1 MKIRAVVAFET
12 KKPLEIVDIEPMITH
27 VFGLEEINTAF
38 DPMHAGK
45 LIRSVE
51 VF

>member
-12 KKPLEIVDIEPMITH
+12 KKPLEIVEFDPMITH
-27 VFGLEEINTAF
+27 SMGLEDINTAF

-45 LIRSVE
+45 LIRSVV